1 MVRGIGKKSSTEEEG
16 DGIMNKMHFAF
27 IHKNEKGFTIIELM
41 MVFVILAIL
50 AKIALFFTLDIRM
63 RTFDAIALS
72 DGKNLLTIA
81 SNAFIG
87 EEDVIFTH
95 DPGFGPEIGT
105 IDTNLN
111 PRSPVFK
118 LSPGVKAEIV
128 HTGATVPGS
137 GFITAFIYHES
148 GTDDPAA
155 LNDLKKRE
163 FYFTLDE
170 MTSSISVPK
179 L

>member
-1 MVRGIGKKSSTEEEG
+1 MGT
-16 DGIMNKMHFAF
+16 
-27 IHKNEKGFTIIELM
+27 IHRNEKGFTLIELM
-41 MVFVILAIL
+41 MVFVVLGILAQM
-50 AKIALFFTLDIRM
+50 ALFFTLDLRK
-63 RTFDAIALS
+63 RAFDGVALS
-72 DGKNLLTIA
+72 DGKHLLTIA

-87 EEDVIFTH
+87 EEDVVFTH
-95 DPGFGPEIGT
+95 EPGFGRDIGT

-118 LSPGVKAEIV
+118 LSPGVRAEIV
-128 HTGATVPGS
+128 HTGAASPGS
-137 GFITAFIYHES
+137 GFITAFVYHEA

-155 LNDLKKRE
+155 LNSLKKRE

-170 MTSSISVPK
+170 MTSSISVPQ